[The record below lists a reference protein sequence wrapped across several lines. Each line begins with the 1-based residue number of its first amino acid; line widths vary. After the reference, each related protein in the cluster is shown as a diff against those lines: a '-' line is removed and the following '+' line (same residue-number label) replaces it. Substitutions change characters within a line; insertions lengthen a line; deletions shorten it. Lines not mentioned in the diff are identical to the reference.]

1 MTEQTRPRTVAR
13 QVRDR
18 RVEQVERAERTEQ
31 AADRIGEAIRFP
43 LTVARRILPDRE
55 LPVYLGM
62 GALAVAGVID
72 WPVAAA
78 AGLGYAAFR
87 RWGGSSEGPQQRV
100 EQGEEREGQA
110 RRAERIRS
118 DGQVSGSRHTM
129 TRR

>member
-13 QVRDR
+13 HVH
-18 RVEQVERAERTEQ
+18 EEQ
-31 AADRIGEAIRFP
+31 AEQTADRISEAIRFP
-43 LTVARRILPDRE
+43 ITVARRILPDRE

-87 RWGGSSEGPQQRV
+87 RWGGSREQQQRT
-100 EQGEEREGQA
+100 EGRESQQDQA
-110 RRAERIRS
+110 RRAERVRS
-118 DGQVSGSRHTM
+118 DGEVTRPRHTM